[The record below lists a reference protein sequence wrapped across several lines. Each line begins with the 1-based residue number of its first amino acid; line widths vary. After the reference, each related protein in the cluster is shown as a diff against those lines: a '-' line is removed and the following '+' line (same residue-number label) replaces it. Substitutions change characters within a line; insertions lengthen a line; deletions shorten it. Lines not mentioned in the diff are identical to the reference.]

1 MGAVCSACTATGS
14 GKYDEIQT
22 QNAKQEFIQDTH
34 TGDPFGEKSETK
46 SNHLSVKPP
55 PQSNLYRERTD
66 TPWDDSDIEDLREE
80 MQQQIEHMKTQTNDK
95 SHTTNYD
102 SLSLPNI
109 GIAGRNSNLV
119 QTQSCDWDTDELEN
133 EEDYMRKQI
142 RHLSNEYE
150 DDLDI
155 DK

>member
-1 MGAVCSACTATGS
+1 
-14 GKYDEIQT
+14 
-22 QNAKQEFIQDTH
+22 
-34 TGDPFGEKSETK
+34 
-46 SNHLSVKPP
+46 
-55 PQSNLYRERTD
+55 
-66 TPWDDSDIEDLREE
+66 
-80 MQQQIEHMKTQTNDK
+80 MKTQTNDK